1 MNRTEKRS
9 YTIRRVKVKDIDIK
23 DLTDVEM
30 QSIIQDMENE
40 LESISVNA
48 DIISTPDLFAYVA
61 LSYAISLYRT
71 KHLENTKQK
80 AEEKRLD
87 ETLKRL
93 ENYLKNP

>member
-9 YTIRRVKVKDIDIK
+9 YVIRRVKVKDIDIK

-30 QSIIQDMENE
+30 QSIIQDMEKE
-40 LESISVNA
+40 LEDVSVNA

-61 LSYAISLYRT
+61 LSYAIDLYRAE
-71 KHLENTKQK
+71 HLENTKQK

-93 ENYLKNP
+93 ETFLKNP